1 MKAQFLR
8 LSAAGFLLASAT
20 SFATASELQ
29 PVPPR
34 AQARA
39 DRLLSAAGLD
49 AQIQPVSVRASID
62 PDGRVTGVSVLRSSG
77 SRHTD
82 RMVETVLRRVI
93 RADPPLGL
101 TGGAVTLNVGAPTA
115 RADAG

>member
-29 PVPPR
+29 PVPHR
-34 AQARA
+34 TQAEA

-49 AQIQPVSVRASID
+49 AQTQPVSIRASID
-62 PDGRVTGVSVLRSSG
+62 LDGRVTGVSVLRSSG
-77 SRHTD
+77 SRQTD
-82 RMVETVLRRVI
+82 RVIEAVLKRVI

-101 TGGAVTLNVGAPTA
+101 TDGAVTLNVGGSSA
-115 RADAG
+115 RADAR